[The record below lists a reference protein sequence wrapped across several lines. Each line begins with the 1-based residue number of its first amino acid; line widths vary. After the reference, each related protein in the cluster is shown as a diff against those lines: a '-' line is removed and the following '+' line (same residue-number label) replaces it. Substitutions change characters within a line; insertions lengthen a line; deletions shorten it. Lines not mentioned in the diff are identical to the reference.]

1 MNPEHDANLA
11 IFGKG
16 VALWTDMR
24 QQLID
29 AGWSSEGAEQI
40 VILAIQKSE
49 S

>member
-1 MNPEHDANLA
+1 MNPEHDQNLA

-16 VALWTDMR
+16 VALWIDMR

-29 AGWSSEGAEQI
+29 AGWSPEGAEQI
-40 VILAIQKSE
+40 VIFAIQKTE